1 MAVISSTGTQ
11 FITGTGDI
19 IGEVTAISFSG
30 VSAGEIDVSNL
41 SSSSKSYILGTV
53 DGGTVEVTVNA
64 IDSVPSVLLA
74 GDIVPTVFSIRFGG
88 AGSAVGYTVG
98 FSAFIQSI
106 KSEAGVDQVVK
117 NTYTLQISSAVT
129 TSLSA

>member
-1 MAVISSTGTQ
+1 MAVISSTGTT
-11 FITGTGDI
+11 FLTGVGDI

-30 VSAGEIDVSNL
+30 VSAGEIETSNL

-64 IDSVPSVLLA
+64 IGSVPSVLVA
-74 GDIVPTVFSIRFGG
+74 GDITPTAFTIRFGG

-106 KSEAGVDQVVK
+106 KAEAGVDQVIK

-129 TSLSA
+129 TSTST